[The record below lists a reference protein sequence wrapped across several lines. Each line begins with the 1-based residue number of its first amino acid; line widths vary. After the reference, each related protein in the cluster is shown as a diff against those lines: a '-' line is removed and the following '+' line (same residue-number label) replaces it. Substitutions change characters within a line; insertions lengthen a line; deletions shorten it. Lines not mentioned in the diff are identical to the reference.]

1 MENRNRFL
9 TGVGVE
15 LFTGK
20 AERDGAVALLDRA
33 IAPHLATMETGR
45 DEALMRVRMRCRG
58 LGCQLSQR
66 ARKKIEELWGEGK
79 ELHGL
84 RRFAR
89 RQLENVRQE
98 AFMIGWLLNLK
109 RIATLQ
115 AAV

>member
-1 MENRNRFL
+1 MS
-9 TGVGVE
+9 
-15 LFTGK
+15 
-20 AERDGAVALLDRA
+20 
-33 IAPHLATMETGR
+33 TMEKGR

-58 LGCQLSQR
+58 LGFKLSQR

-98 AFMIGWLLNLK
+98 AFMIGWVLNLK